1 MGSSGPRSPGEAQG
15 FPSPSQGSWASRLIC
30 LHRPPPTP
38 GTAPHLSPQEQRVR
52 QGPTPSWC
60 PRIPPYSLPTPSP
73 CPEPS
78 LEPPDQGS
86 CPFSS
91 PTLWGVG
98 WTPSPSSSPVPQP
111 GALRTGQH
119 SQRQSSRTGD
129 RSPQAESW
137 RESKFTKNLG
147 RAGRGR
153 LWPSLATSFLG
164 PAPPLSTCLDPHSSH
179 SGPGSWPLP
188 GPSLSQPP

>member
-1 MGSSGPRSPGEAQG
+1 MG
-15 FPSPSQGSWASRLIC
+15 L
-30 LHRPPPTP
+30 
-38 GTAPHLSPQEQRVR
+38 APHLPPQTPASPRDSPSPESTGAAR
-52 QGPTPSWC
+52 QAAPHAQLVSPHS
-60 PRIPPYSLPTPSP
+60 SLFSPHSP